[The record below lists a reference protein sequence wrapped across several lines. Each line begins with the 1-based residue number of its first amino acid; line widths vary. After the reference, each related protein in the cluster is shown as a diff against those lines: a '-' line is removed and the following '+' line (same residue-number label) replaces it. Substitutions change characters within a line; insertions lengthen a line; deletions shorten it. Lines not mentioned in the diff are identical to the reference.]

1 VSCHDIE
8 RVRLS
13 EIRFPSD
20 LVHNGRSYLRG
31 VRSDSL
37 SLMCATRRVR
47 GIRINAE
54 KGAAIKPQT
63 LRIHRVEA
71 PRGVLGPSR
80 PPAREGAFVAISSQ
94 PASFEPG
101 LPVNLR

>member
-37 SLMCATRRVR
+37 SLMCATRRHQDQR
-47 GIRINAE
+47 
-54 KGAAIKPQT
+54 
-63 LRIHRVEA
+63 
-71 PRGVLGPSR
+71 
-80 PPAREGAFVAISSQ
+80 REGGSNQTADPQNSSRGGPQ
-94 PASFEPG
+94 GCLGSFPAAGAGGCICGDF
-101 LPVNLR
+101 